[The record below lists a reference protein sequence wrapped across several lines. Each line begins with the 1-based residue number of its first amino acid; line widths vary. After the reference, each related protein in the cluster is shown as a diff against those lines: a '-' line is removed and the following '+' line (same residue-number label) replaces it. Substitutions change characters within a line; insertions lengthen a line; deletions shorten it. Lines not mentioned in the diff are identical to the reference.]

1 MIQTKLFSDL
11 YLAKF
16 YFSKIVLF
24 SCIPQLPKNVFVA
37 VEFRKIHI
45 TRELCSTATWHVHQI
60 AKFRVESAIKM

>member
-24 SCIPQLPKNVFVA
+24 SCIPQLLKDVFVA
-37 VEFRKIHI
+37 VEYRKIHI
-45 TRELCSTATWHVHQI
+45 TRIVNSNGTRASDSKI
-60 AKFRVESAIKM
+60 